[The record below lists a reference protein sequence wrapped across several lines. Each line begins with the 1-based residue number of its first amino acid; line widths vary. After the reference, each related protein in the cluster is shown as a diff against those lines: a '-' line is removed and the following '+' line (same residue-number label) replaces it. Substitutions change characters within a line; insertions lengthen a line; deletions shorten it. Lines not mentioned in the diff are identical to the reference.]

1 MVASIEDVLAASPV
15 AKVLTADEYVDEQSG
30 GINVLL
36 NLLYGLLG
44 ISILIAVV
52 GIVNTMSL
60 SILERTR
67 EIGLLRAVG
76 MSRRQIRSSIRYEA
90 SIVAIMGTALG
101 LAVGTFFA
109 WLGVQAI
116 GDSLPVFAVPWETLA
131 LIALLGVACG
141 VVAGVLPAQ
150 RAAKM
155 NILESIATE

>member
-1 MVASIEDVLAASPV
+1 M
-15 AKVLTADEYVDEQSG
+15 
-30 GINVLL
+30 
-36 NLLYGLLG
+36 
-44 ISILIAVV
+44 
-52 GIVNTMSL
+52 
-60 SILERTR
+60 
-67 EIGLLRAVG
+67 LRAVG